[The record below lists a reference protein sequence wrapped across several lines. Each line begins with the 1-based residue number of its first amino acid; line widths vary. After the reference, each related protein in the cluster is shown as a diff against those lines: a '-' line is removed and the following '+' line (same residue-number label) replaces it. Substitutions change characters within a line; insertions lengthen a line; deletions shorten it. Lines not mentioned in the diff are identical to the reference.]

1 MLNRFFNWLFNLFRS
16 DPGSSAGRA
25 HGQHTQPIQTAPG
38 VPEMPSVAD
47 DDPSRNVPRYP
58 PFDSGIPVTSVEWVL
73 ASQSDLIDR
82 IYRTAGVS
90 RDEFAAR
97 YEPAIRNLAR
107 YVHLLPATDTK
118 NHSGAGGLFH
128 FALEI
133 GLYSL
138 QTANASV
145 FPVGGGVERRFHMT
159 PKWSL
164 ATFLAGIC
172 CQLYRTVGTMVVLTD
187 KQDQWQPLLTRLYD
201 WSVSMKTKRYFIRWL
216 EDRNQAGAQASS
228 SYIVN
233 LIVPAEIMQYIAADN
248 NLVLAAMSAAITGG
262 VSADN
267 PILEIINPITSRVVA
282 EDGKRSLR
290 NYGHMTVGT
299 HLEPHLIDAM
309 LRLVKSGAWT
319 WNNRN
324 AVIWIGADGVFI
336 DWPQA
341 AKQVVN
347 LLIRAGYAGIP
358 QDPDT
363 LAGILGKCNMFEES
377 PKGGKYWSITPS
389 NMNEVLDTAVK
400 LSNPKHIFPAD
411 FDFKPFAGITL
422 ALTTVPVKSPAPA
435 PQASKA
441 APPAVQP
448 GIASAAVAAPA
459 LIATSSLPLA
469 DDSPESAGPSLPEPP
484 SYLDVPPDFDTDYGV
499 APNHNAKPSGQRERP
514 PATPT
519 PPPQQKGG
527 QGNKPGEGKKKRPGG
542 NGQPIVVPP
551 APAPRVV
558 TPPPVM
564 AKATTLPGPAAA
576 RLLGMLKED
585 NGRLLTDIFSSYEAN
600 TLTGVIASLPQGLGI
615 SHEEILGHGRP
626 AMDFIQ
632 ELADRQWLWVD
643 KTKPTRNIHLLPAH
657 GKETRMLVLKPDIAI
672 GLGFRYEEA
681 A

>member
-1 MLNRFFNWLFNLFRS
+1 MLARLFNLFRS
-16 DPGSSAGRA
+16 DPVPSPERA
-25 HGQHTQPIQTAPG
+25 HGQLAAQPIQTAPG
-38 VPEMPSVAD
+38 VPEMPVSTGD
-47 DDPSRNVPRYP
+47 DDPLRDVPRYP
-58 PFDSGIPVTSVEWVL
+58 PFDSGIPVTSVERVL
-73 ASQSDLIDR
+73 ASQSELIDR

-90 RDEFAAR
+90 RDEFATR

-118 NHSGAGGLFH
+118 NHSGAGGLFR

-172 CQLYRTVGTMVVLTD
+172 CQLYRTVGTMVILNG
-187 KQDQWQPLLTRLYD
+187 KQDQWQPLLTPLYD
-201 WSVSMKTKRYFIRWL
+201 WSVAMDTKRYFIRWL
-216 EDRNQAGAQASS
+216 EDRNKSGAQASS
-228 SYIVN
+228 SYVVN
-233 LIVPAEIMQYIAADN
+233 LIVPAKIMQYIATDN
-248 NLVLAAMSAAITGG
+248 NLVLEAMSAAIAGG

-267 PILEIINPITSRVVA
+267 PILEIINPITSRVVV

-290 NYGHMTVGT
+290 NYGHMMVGT

-309 LRLVKSGAWT
+309 LRLVKTGVWT

-341 AKQVVN
+341 SKQVAN
-347 LLIRAGYAGIP
+347 LLTRAGYAGIP
-358 QDPDT
+358 QHPDT
-363 LAGILGKCNMFEES
+363 LADILSKSNCNMFELP
-377 PKGGKYWSITPS
+377 PKGGKYWSITPPDV
-389 NMNEVLDTAVK
+389 NEVLDFAVK
-400 LSNPKHIFPAD
+400 LSNPKHIFPDD
-411 FDFKPFAGITL
+411 FDFKPFAAVTL
-422 ALTTVPVKSPAPA
+422 ALTTAPVKSSAPA
-435 PQASKA
+435 PQTTSA
-441 APPAVQP
+441 AAPAVQP
-448 GIASAAVAAPA
+448 GITSGAVAAAAP
-459 LIATSSLPLA
+459 IAKSSLPLA
-469 DDSPESAGPSLPEPP
+469 DDSPESAGPSFPEPQ
-484 SYLDVPPDFDTDYGV
+484 SYLDVPPDFDNNCGV
-499 APNHNAKPSGQRERP
+499 APNHKAKPSGQRERP
-514 PATPT
+514 PAIPT

-527 QGNKPGEGKKKRPGG
+527 QGNKPGDGKEKRPGG
-542 NGQPIVVPP
+542 NGQPIVV
-551 APAPRVV
+551 APAPPSRVV
-558 TPPPVM
+558 PPPPAM

-585 NGRLLTDIFSSYEAN
+585 NGRLLTDIYTSYQAN

-643 KTKPTRNIHLLPAH
+643 KTKPTRNIHLLRAH
-657 GKETRMLVLKPDIAI
+657 DKDIRMLVLKPDIAI

>member
-1 MLNRFFNWLFNLFRS
+1 MLNRLFSLFRVNPLPS
-16 DPGSSAGRA
+16 LSGG
-25 HGQHTQPIQTAPG
+25 HGQLAQPIQTAPG
-38 VPEMPSVAD
+38 VPDISLAGD
-47 DDPSRNVPRYP
+47 DDPLRDVPRYP
-58 PFDSGIPVTSVEWVL
+58 PFDSGIPVTPLERVL

-90 RDEFAAR
+90 RDEFATR

-118 NHSGAGGLFH
+118 NHSGAGGLFR

-172 CQLYRTVGTMVVLTD
+172 CQMYRTVGTMVVLTG
-187 KQDQWQPLLTRLYD
+187 KQEQWQPLLTPLYD
-201 WSVSMKTKRYFIRWL
+201 WSVAMKTERYFIRWL
-216 EDRNQAGAQASS
+216 EDRNKAGAQASS
-228 SYIVN
+228 SYVVN

-248 NLVLAAMSAAITGG
+248 NLVLEAMSAAIAGG

-267 PILEIINPITSRVVA
+267 PILEIINPITSRVVV

-290 NYGHMTVGT
+290 NYGHMMVGT

-309 LRLVKSGAWT
+309 RRLVKAGVWT

-336 DWPQA
+336 DWPKA
-341 AKQVVN
+341 SKQVVV
-347 LLIRAGYAGIP
+347 LLTRAGYAGIP
-358 QDPDT
+358 EHPDT
-363 LAGILGKCNMFEES
+363 LADILSKSNCNMFEL
-377 PKGGKYWSITPS
+377 PKKGGKYWSITPPDV
-389 NMNEVLDTAVK
+389 NEVLDFAVK
-400 LSNPKHIFPAD
+400 LSNPKHIFPDD
-411 FDFKPFAGITL
+411 FDFKPFAAVTL
-422 ALTTVPVKSPAPA
+422 ALTTAPVKSSAPA
-435 PQASKA
+435 PQATA
-441 APPAVQP
+441 TAPLAVQP
-448 GIASAAVAAPA
+448 VAVVASAP
-459 LIATSSLPLA
+459 IATSSLPPA
-469 DDSPESAGPSLPEPP
+469 DDSPKSAAHSFPEPP
-484 SYLDVPPDFDTDYGV
+484 AYLDVPPDFDDDHG
-499 APNHNAKPSGQRERP
+499 APNINTKPSGQREHP

-527 QGNKPGEGKKKRPGG
+527 GQGNKPGEGKKKKPGG
-542 NGQPIVVPP
+542 NGQPVVAPP
-551 APAPRVV
+551 ALAPRVV

-585 NGRLLTDIFSSYEAN
+585 NGRLLTDIYTSYQAN

-657 GKETRMLVLKPDIAI
+657 GKEVRMLVLKPDIAI